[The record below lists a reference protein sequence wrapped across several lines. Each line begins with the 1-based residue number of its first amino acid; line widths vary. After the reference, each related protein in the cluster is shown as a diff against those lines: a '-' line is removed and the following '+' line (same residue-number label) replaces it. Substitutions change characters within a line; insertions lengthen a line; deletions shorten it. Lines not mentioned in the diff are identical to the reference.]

1 MAGCIGGREMV
12 RTYKCPGCGAALE
25 YDPLDERLH
34 CSYCFGSY
42 APEEIGRRSTY
53 VAAVPTE
60 ADWEQM
66 DDTRSRATIQ
76 MNIAVCSSC
85 GGELAMKQEEVSS
98 FCPYCGNATVVM
110 DRVEERLAPDFVIPF
125 KVSQDEAE
133 RIIRGRLQSGFYVPK
148 AIKNFEL
155 EKLRGIYIPFWLYDM
170 YYGADQKWKYTVS
183 SGKSSTTYYA
193 HVLGDCT
200 FRDLTVD
207 ASWAFNDN
215 SSQRL
220 EPYDMRAL
228 KPFDATYL
236 SGFYADRFDVGYQAA
251 DGIALR
257 RSEGM
262 YNESVK
268 QYIQKPKAKLEES
281 QTKRKILCRHYAL
294 LPVWFLTFRHDND
307 PYTVLL
313 NGQTKK
319 MVAAVPVDKK
329 KVIATFL
336 LFAAAFCIAFGIIG
350 GFLMEGIMSSSSH
363 RHGSSNNDGGG
374 KLLAYWVIGTIAL
387 WTIAIKH
394 FMALKKSIALSRSY
408 TNNRLAKERQDRV

>member
-1 MAGCIGGREMV
+1 MV
-12 RTYKCPGCGAALE
+12 RTYKCPGCGGALE
-25 YDPLDERLH
+25 YDPLDEKLH
-34 CSYCFGSY
+34 CTYCTSSY
-42 APEEIGRRSTY
+42 APEEISRKSIY
-53 VAAVPTE
+53 VSAVPSQ
-60 ADWEQM
+60 ADRELM
-66 DDTRSRATIQ
+66 DDTRQRATIQ

-98 FCPYCGNATVVM
+98 FCPFCGNPTVVM
-110 DRVEERLAPDFVIPF
+110 DRVEERLAPDYVIPF
-125 KVSQDEAE
+125 RVDQDEAE
-133 RIIRGRLQSGFYVPK
+133 RTIRERLMSGFFVPK
-148 AIKNFEL
+148 AIKHFEL

-183 SGKSSTTYYA
+183 SGKNSSTYYA
-193 HVLGDCT
+193 HMVGDCT
-200 FRDLTVD
+200 YNKLTVD

-220 EPYDMRAL
+220 EPYDMKAL
-228 KPFDATYL
+228 RPFDATYL
-236 SGFYADRFDVGYQAA
+236 SGFYADRFDVGYKSA
-251 DGIALR
+251 DKIALS

-262 YNESVK
+262 YNEAVK
-268 QYIQKPKAKLEES
+268 QYMQKSQAKLDES
-281 QTKRKILCRHYAL
+281 APKRKIFRRNYAL
-294 LPVWFLTFRHDND
+294 LPVWFLTFRHDNF

-336 LFAAAFCIAFGIIG
+336 LFAAAFCIAFAFLG

-363 RHGSSNNDGGG
+363 RSGKNDSSG
-374 KLLAYWVIGTIAL
+374 KLLAYWIIGTIFVWGL
-387 WTIAIKH
+387 AIKH
-394 FMALKKSIALSRSY
+394 FNQLRKSIALSRSL